1 MRGIVF
7 FTPCNAP
14 GRITVF
20 DTTLRDGEQTP
31 GISFTREQ
39 KFEIATQ
46 LSEIGVHAI
55 EAGFPASSGAERETI
70 RAIAKLGLEAEICGL
85 ARMLRADVDACI
97 DCGVGMV
104 HVFIPT
110 SDIQRTHTIRKSRE
124 EVIELLTETIGY
136 ARDHFDRVMFSAMD
150 ATRTDW
156 EYLLQVYHAAVN
168 AGATVINVPDTVGVI
183 TPSAMR
189 TLVAGIAERIHV
201 PIDVH
206 CHNDFGL
213 AVANTLAAVEGGA
226 SQVQVTVNGLGER
239 AGNADLAQTIMALE
253 SIYGIATGIKTQRLV
268 ETSRLVS
275 RYSGFSMP
283 PTQPIVGENAF
294 SHESGIHSHGVIACT
309 QTFEPGIMTP
319 EMVGH
324 RRRIKIGKHTGRHAV
339 KQLLSDVHIHPTEPQ
354 LDEIV
359 EKIKFIAGKGK
370 KLTDADLYEIADS
383 VMGGGV
389 EQKTLQLEDI
399 TVVTG
404 NHTIPTASVRATV
417 DGEEHIHSSVGTGPV
432 DAAMK
437 AILAILPAPIH
448 LKEFR
453 IEAIS
458 GGSDAIGHVTIA
470 VEDPSGRIFDAS
482 ASSDDI
488 VLASVEAMV
497 KAINLLYRR

>member
-1 MRGIVF
+1 MH
-7 FTPCNAP
+7 T
-14 GRITVF
+14 
-20 DTTLRDGEQTP
+20 
-31 GISFTREQ
+31 
-39 KFEIATQ
+39 
-46 LSEIGVHAI
+46 I
-55 EAGFPASSGAERETI
+55 EGGFPASSKAEFETVK
-70 RAIAKLGLEAEICGL
+70 AIAGLGLDADICGL
-85 ARMLRADVDACI
+85 SRMLKADVDACL
-97 DCGVGMV
+97 DCGVDMI

-110 SDIQRTHTIRKSRE
+110 SDVQRIHTIKKSRE
-124 EVIELLTETIGY
+124 EVLATTKEVVRY
-136 ARDHFDRVMFSAMD
+136 ARDHCSEVMYSAMD

-156 EYLLQVYHAAVN
+156 TYLVEAFRAAVEG
-168 AGATVINVPDTVGVI
+168 GATIINVPDTVGVT

-189 TLVAGIAERIHV
+189 QLITTIAAEVKV

-239 AGNADLAQTIMALE
+239 AGNADLAQTIMSLE
-253 SIYGIATGIKTQRLV
+253 SIYGISTGIQTNRLM

-275 RYSGFSMP
+275 RFSGISLI

-294 SHESGIHSHGVIACT
+294 SHESGIHSHGVIACS

-324 RRRIKIGKHTGRHAV
+324 QRRIKIGKHTGRHAV
-339 KQLLSDVHIHPTEPQ
+339 RQLLTDAHLTPTEAQ

-359 EKIKFIAGKGK
+359 ERIKFIAGKGK
-370 KLTDADLYEIADS
+370 RLTDADLYQIADS
-383 VMGGGV
+383 VMGSILDI
-389 EQKTLQLEDI
+389 KKFHLEDI
-399 TVVTG
+399 AVITG
-404 NHTIPTASVRATV
+404 SHVIPTASVKATV
-417 DGEEHIHSSVGTGPV
+417 NGCEHIFSSVGNGPV

-437 AILAILPAPIH
+437 AILGILPAPIQ

-470 VEDPSGRIFDAS
+470 VEDPQGRIIDAS
-482 ASSDDI
+482 ASGDDI

-497 KAINLLYRR
+497 QAINLLYRVEKRS